1 MISIAELIKRHQLR
15 NLTTRVEEVDHA
27 LDLSH
32 GLYVPADGDLLPRPA
47 NRNRRQAW
55 DRALRQMQTL
65 GPRVMETKLNA
76 IVGDVTWGGKDDELD
91 DDLMALDT
99 RALANGFAHQY
110 IVTGITGGY
119 AHNDERGFAR
129 ISRLGGYLEPYT
141 HPDNVD
147 VINGI
152 YQAWQ
157 VTRDNIDRT
166 RNAFD
171 DNASVRYLSRWM
183 VRVYDWSD
191 SAEGECVM
199 RQWDNLTDPTK
210 LANAPDSEDAAHP
223 RPRYRIRTMSQDG
236 LPIGELLMAM
246 PQMKALWAT
255 EARLVLSEEL
265 AAFPMLKAFGPV
277 NTGNDD
283 GSDAP
288 TVGASEVWTGGSEA
302 TLEWMQPGNLEE
314 LRLQRTLRLDR
325 IRDDLALPGGFLG
338 RDSPSGEALKEANV
352 RFRQN
357 SEGYARDIS
366 GLLSELVEDFAVLT
380 GSTPA
385 TVAVIPSQAY
395 DETSRVSAILQ
406 LYQANLLPLGVAA
419 TAIQP
424 FYPQWSDD
432 ELTAWVA
439 DQTARVTLS
448 DFDALAGDGA

>member
-1 MISIAELIKRHQLR
+1 LISIAELIKRHQLR
-15 NLTTRVEEVDHA
+15 NLITRVEEVDHA

-32 GLYVPADGDLLPRPA
+32 GLYVPADGDLLPSPA
-47 NRNRRQAW
+47 NTSRRQAW

-76 IVGDVTWGGKDDELD
+76 IVGEVTWGGTDDELD
-91 DDLMALDT
+91 DDLVTLNI
-99 RALANGFAHQY
+99 RSLAQGLAHQY

-119 AHNDERGFAR
+119 AHNDERGLAR

-141 HPDNVD
+141 SPDNVD
-147 VINGI
+147 EITGL

-157 VTRDNIDRT
+157 VTRENIDRT
-166 RNAFD
+166 QNAFE
-171 DNASVRYLSRWM
+171 DNSRTRRYLSRWM
-183 VRVYDWSD
+183 VRVYDWSESPD
-191 SAEGECVM
+191 GECVM
-199 RQWDNLTDPTK
+199 RQWENLTDPTK
-210 LANAPDSEDAAHP
+210 LAGEPDETNDAHP
-223 RPRYRIRTMSQDG
+223 RPRYRIRTLSQDG
-236 LPIGELLMAM
+236 LPIGEILMAM

-314 LRLQRTLRLDR
+314 LRLQRTLRLER

-338 RDSPSGEALKEANV
+338 RDSPSGEALTEANV

-357 SEGYARDIS
+357 SDGYARDVS
-366 GLLSELVEDFAVLT
+366 GLLTELVKDYALLT
-380 GSTPA
+380 GAQPA

-395 DETSRVSAILQ
+395 DETSRITAILQ
-406 LYQANLLPLGVAA
+406 LYQAGLLPLGVAA

-432 ELTAWVA
+432 ELAEWVSE
-439 DQTARVTLS
+439 QTARVSVS
-448 DFDALAGDGA
+448 DFDALAGA